1 MKRILL
7 CAAAVCLAFT
17 AAAQTKQEAFPS
29 YIQVNGRAEKEIVPD
44 EFYLSI
50 IINERD
56 SKGKISVESQQRDM
70 IAALKKAGVDIEKQ
84 LKVANLSSE
93 FFKKRSSVAQAK
105 YQLQL
110 GSAAEVAKVWQAL
123 DALNISNVSI
133 LKVTHSKLDEFKNE
147 VRVAAIRNAREN
159 ARTLAT
165 AIGQQIG
172 KCFFIYDSNNDIMPR
187 YYNNRAVMMRSL
199 AADAAGIETAV
210 EEDESLEFKT
220 IKLEY
225 SVQANFVL
233 E

>member
-7 CAAAVCLAFT
+7 LLAAACVAYT
-17 AAAQTKQEAFPS
+17 AAAQTTEAFPS
-29 YIQVNGRAEKEIVPD
+29 YIQVTGRAEKEVTPD

-56 SKGKISVESQQRDM
+56 SKGKISVESQRNDM
-70 IAALKKAGVDIEKQ
+70 IAALKKLGINIEKQ

-93 FFKKRSSVAQAK
+93 FFKKKSSVAQAK

-110 GSAAEVAKVWQAL
+110 STAAEVSKVWQAL

-133 LKVTHSKLDEFKNE
+133 AKVTHSKLPEFKEE
-147 VRVAAIRNAREN
+147 VRIAAIRNAREN
-159 ARTLAT
+159 AQTLAA

-172 KCFFIYDSNNDIMPR
+172 KCFFIYDSNNDIVPR
-187 YYNNRAVMMRSL
+187 YYNNKMMARGV
-199 AADAAGIETAV
+199 AMDFADAEAAIE
-210 EEDESLEFKT
+210 EEETLEFKT

-225 SVQANFVL
+225 NVQAKFVL

>member
-7 CAAAVCLAFT
+7 LLAATCVACT
-17 AAAQTKQEAFPS
+17 AAAQTTEAFPS
-29 YIQVNGRAEKEIVPD
+29 YIQVTGRAEKEVTPD

-56 SKGKISVESQQRDM
+56 SKGKISVESQRNDM
-70 IAALKKAGVDIEKQ
+70 IAALKKLGINIEKQ

-93 FFKKRSSVAQAK
+93 FFKKKSSVAQAK

-110 GSAAEVAKVWQAL
+110 STAAEVSKVWQAL

-133 LKVTHSKLDEFKNE
+133 AKVTHSKLSEFKEE
-147 VRVAAIRNAREN
+147 VRIAAIRNAREN
-159 ARTLAT
+159 AQTLAA

-172 KCFFIYDSNNDIMPR
+172 KCFFIYDSNNDIVPR
-187 YYNNRAVMMRSL
+187 YYNNKMMARSVTMDF
-199 AADAAGIETAV
+199 ADAEAAIE
-210 EEDESLEFKT
+210 EEETLEFKT

-225 SVQANFVL
+225 NVQAKFVL

>member
-1 MKRILL
+1 MKRIILL
-7 CAAAVCLAFT
+7 LAAACVACT
-17 AAAQTKQEAFPS
+17 AAAQTTEAFPS
-29 YIQVNGRAEKEIVPD
+29 YIQVTGRAEKEVSPD

-56 SKGKISVESQQRDM
+56 SKGKISVESQRNDM
-70 IAALKKAGVDIEKQ
+70 IAALKKLGINVEKQ

-93 FFKKRSSVAQAK
+93 FFKKKSSLAQAK

-110 GSAAEVAKVWQAL
+110 GTAAEVSKVWQAL

-133 LKVTHSKLDEFKNE
+133 AKVTHSKLSEFKEE
-147 VRVAAIRNAREN
+147 VRIAAIRNAREN
-159 ARTLAT
+159 AQTLAA

-172 KCFFIYDSNNDIMPR
+172 KCFFIYDSNNDIVPR
-187 YYNNRAVMMRSL
+187 YYNNKMMARGVTMDF
-199 AADAAGIETAV
+199 ANDETAI
-210 EEDESLEFKT
+210 EEEETLEFKT

-225 SVQANFVL
+225 NIQAKFVL